1 MSAEDRIRDHE
12 YDGIQE
18 YDNPVPAWWNWI
30 FIGSAVFSIAYF
42 VYFHLGSG
50 EGVIAAYEREVAAIE
65 AARPKPDPASLA
77 AGPGQTEEKLAAL
90 MSDAAAVEKGKAKYM
105 VVCFA
110 CHGAEGGGLVGPNL
124 TDDHWIH
131 GQGTLLDIHKVVREG
146 VIEKGMAAWEKQMP
160 PEELDAVVA
169 FVGTLRNTN
178 KPGKP
183 PEGNQVGGEAPKA
196 DAPPE

>member
-1 MSAEDRIRDHE
+1 MSAQDRIREHE

-30 FIGSAVFSIAYF
+30 FIGTAVFSLAYF
-42 VYFHLGSG
+42 VYFHVGSG
-50 EGVIAAYEREVAAIE
+50 EGVIASFEREVAAIE
-65 AARPKPDPASLA
+65 AAKPKPDPASPA
-77 AGPGQTEEKLAAL
+77 ADGGRTEASLAAL

-105 VVCFA
+105 LVCFA

-131 GQGTLLDIHKVVREG
+131 GRGTLLDIHKVVREG
-146 VIEKGMAAWEKQMP
+146 VVEKGMAAWEKQMP

-183 PEGNQVGGEAPKA
+183 PEGNKVGAPAPEAPS
-196 DAPPE
+196 E